1 LVVVFGGIVLTGFY
15 FFLHTAPTMRVCGK
29 SHEST
34 GVPSQLP
41 DDKKNPM
48 AIRPVRFSRERA
60 LIKRAEGRRASHPVF
75 GETVLSA
82 RSKRTGGADVL
93 RGGERAGLLT
103 SESFSG
109 PAFPSLFGIVAFL
122 GPSSSVTAA
131 QPSGI
136 YTRFSI
142 LLGPQPQALFS
153 HTDPQYFVAL
163 SKNYTR
169 YRVFPFGLSIKQ
181 FRMTLISKRLR
192 TFSIPDQP
200 LLHPQFQ
207 LAIPRRPQAREYE
220 SQPLEPM
227 GMGAIGE
234 IWAQLIRAER
244 RTVNEVWHQL
254 GELV

>member
-1 LVVVFGGIVLTGFY
+1 MPPI
-15 FFLHTAPTMRVCGK
+15 
-29 SHEST
+29 
-34 GVPSQLP
+34 
-41 DDKKNPM
+41 
-48 AIRPVRFSRERA
+48 RFSREYATIVRT
-60 LIKRAEGRRASHPVF
+60 EGRRASHPAF

-82 RSKRTGGADVL
+82 HFSGPAHRYCDR
-93 RGGERAGLLT
+93 GERAGLLT

-169 YRVFPFGLSIKQ
+169 YRVFPLGLSSKQ
-181 FRMTLISKRLR
+181 FRMTLSPKRLR

-234 IWAQLIRAER
+234 I
-244 RTVNEVWHQL
+244 
-254 GELV
+254 